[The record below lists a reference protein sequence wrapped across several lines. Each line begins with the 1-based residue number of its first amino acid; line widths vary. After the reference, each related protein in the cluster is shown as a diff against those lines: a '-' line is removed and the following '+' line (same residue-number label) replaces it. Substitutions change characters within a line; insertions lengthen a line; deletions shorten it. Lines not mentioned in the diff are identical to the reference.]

1 MKMSGMR
8 KGGDQTMI
16 KVIYETPT
24 SRFACTYETMQA
36 AIDDISAKEELGWK
50 AEEVQEVKR

>member
-8 KGGDQTMI
+8 KGGDQQMI

-24 SRFACTYETMQA
+24 SRFACTYETMED
-36 AIDDISAKEELGWK
+36 AIRDIGYKEEIGWK
-50 AEEVQEVKR
+50 AEEVQEVKP